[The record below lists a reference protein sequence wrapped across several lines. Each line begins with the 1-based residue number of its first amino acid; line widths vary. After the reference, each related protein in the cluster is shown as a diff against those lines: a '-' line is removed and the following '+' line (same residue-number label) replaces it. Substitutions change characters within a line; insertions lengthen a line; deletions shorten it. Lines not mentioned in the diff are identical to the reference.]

1 MTLFTKVTKRNI
13 DDIYREFERFFTGSI
28 INAESRCYDHGI
40 DEYKTS
46 DYLKY
51 IEENKVFDQYYAS
64 IINEIKIHLVDQLS
78 NYNKIQLI
86 SFIEKQKLNYHTSLP
101 GTRKR
106 ALFNDFLVYIISG
119 GDQSILNSG
128 YRINKYEKS
137 IAKLGYIKYSNAYCQ
152 LGVEVE
158 NLFVN
163 YQVVLIKS
171 AVIHNFTP
179 KVVSPSI
186 VHQQPMVPLSNIQPQ
201 PTAAVKAL
209 FLYYLCE
216 AKEIRFPMKNDF
228 EELMK
233 TYHFIGSW
241 KHVYNLF
248 GQLNKGTSDIMHKS
262 NLKLVIE
269 LLSGHNAALRLAD
282 NDLYQIVTETMT
294 KIIFLP
300 VFYYFLKMFQLFDC
314 NIA

>member
-1 MTLFTKVTKRNI
+1 MTLFTKVTKRDI
-13 DDIYREFERFFTGSI
+13 DDIYREFERFFTSSI
-28 INAESRCYDHGI
+28 INAETRCYDHGI
-40 DEYKTS
+40 NEYKTS
-46 DYLKY
+46 EYLKY
-51 IEENKVFDQYYAS
+51 IDENKVFDQYYAS
-64 IINEIKIHLVDQLS
+64 IINEIKIHVVDQLS
-78 NYNKIQLI
+78 NYNKIKLI

-106 ALFNDFLVYIISG
+106 ALFNDFLVYIIAG
-119 GDQSILNSG
+119 GDHSIINSG
-128 YRINKYEKS
+128 YRLNEYEKS
-137 IAKLGYIKYSNAYCQ
+137 IAKLGYVKYSNAYCQ

-171 AVIHNFTP
+171 AVIHDFTP
-179 KVVSPSI
+179 KNASPSI
-186 VHQQPMVPLSNIQPQ
+186 VQHQPMVPVSHIQHQ

-228 EELMK
+228 EALLK

-262 NLKLVIE
+262 NLKSVIE

-300 VFYYFLKMFQLFDC
+300 MFYYLLKMLQLFEN